1 MALFKTTGR
10 IYRKDEVVEGESSR
24 GSWCRQN
31 VVLVCEAD
39 IEHPWYV
46 SLTAFG
52 EKTVGALTTL
62 PEGAQV
68 NVSFSINAREY
79 NGRYYND
86 LRIWEIAPVAAADR
100 PAPAPAP
107 AAAPAPVRPT
117 TQAILEGTAAPGTDN
132 DLPF

>member
-24 GSWCRQN
+24 GSWLRQN

-86 LRIWEIAPVAAADR
+86 LRIWEIAPVA
-100 PAPAPAP
+100 PAP
-107 AAAPAPVRPT
+107 APAPVRPT
-117 TQAILEGTAAPGTDN
+117 TQAILDGTAAPGTDD
-132 DLPF
+132 DLPFRQSPLV

>member
-86 LRIWEIAPVAAADR
+86 LRIWEIAPVAAAAR

-107 AAAPAPVRPT
+107 APAPMRPT
-117 TQAILEGTAAPGTDN
+117 TQAILDGTAAPGTED
-132 DLPF
+132 DLPW